1 MKARRYLTIL
11 ISLFLL
17 GCANKQVNFDTG
29 TGFACFDE
37 PKWPNDKKQYYLC
50 VFELNTISPHYS
62 KSDRM
67 VLVNKFIEKIGK
79 ECTVSEGQEMVDPKA
94 ETDHV
99 MFLMVH
105 HVRCN

>member
-17 GCANKQVNFDTG
+17 GCSNKQINFDTG

-37 PKWPNDKKQYYLC
+37 PQWPNDKKQHYLC
-50 VFELNTISPHYS
+50 VFELNTVSPHS
-62 KSDRM
+62 SNSDRM
-67 VLVNKFIEKIGK
+67 VLVNKFVKKIGK
-79 ECTVSEGQEMVDPKA
+79 ECTVSEAQEMVDPKA
-94 ETDHV
+94 EADHG
-99 MFLMVH
+99 MYLMVH